1 MDGKAMTAS
10 RRVIITGIGL
20 GSPLGWT
27 SQNHLDGF
35 ADVSPPSPAF
45 VEAWRPCCMLDAG
58 AFDPADH
65 VPARSDRRQM
75 EQWQLLGVS
84 AAAQA
89 LVSAR
94 CPEGV
99 ARQDVA
105 LNIAANGG
113 AREHVVDIALLSEL
127 RNAPDRDLRLNM
139 ELGRKLRPSF
149 LLGQLA
155 NMLAGNIAILLG
167 TGGGART
174 FLGEEIAGVQAL
186 RDAVA
191 RIAAGQDECILLVAV
206 FDAQQAHT
214 VLSLELGGLLQRE
227 PAPPVLSGARSGLV
241 PGTQAVALVLE
252 AEEAARRRGA
262 PLRAVVGAVAEA
274 WAPAWSLAGS
284 LADRLAGLTEGHGV
298 DLCLTGA
305 SGLPG
310 VTAIEIEAIHRLL
323 PDVSVQAVGDRIGH
337 GMEATFPALVALA
350 AQRVEAGP
358 ARSVLASVV
367 GHRHGAGAALV
378 EAVS

>member
-1 MDGKAMTAS
+1 MTAS

-27 SQNHLDGF
+27 PQNHLDGLT
-35 ADVSPPSPAF
+35 DVSPPPPPF
-45 VEAWRPCCMLDAG
+45 VEAWRPYCILDAG
-58 AFDPADH
+58 AFDPDAH

-75 EQWQLLGVS
+75 ERWQLLGVS

-89 LVSAR
+89 LASAR
-94 CPEGV
+94 CPEGGP
-99 ARQDVA
+99 RQDIA
-105 LNIAANGG
+105 LNVAANGG
-113 AREHVVDIALLSEL
+113 AREHDVDVALLSEL
-127 RNAPDRDLRLNM
+127 RDAPERDLRLNM
-139 ELGRKLRPSF
+139 ELDRKLRPSF

-191 RIAAGQDECILLVAV
+191 RIAAGQDECILLAAV
-206 FDAQQAHT
+206 FDAQQDHT
-214 VLSLELGGLLQRE
+214 VLSLALGGLLQRG
-227 PAPPVLSGARSGLV
+227 PAPPVLCGTRSGLV

-252 AEEAARRRGA
+252 AEDAARRRGA
-262 PLRAVVGAVAEA
+262 PLRAVVGTVAEA
-274 WAPAWSLAGS
+274 WAPARSLAGS
-284 LADRLAGLTEGHGV
+284 FGERLASLTEGHCV

-305 SGLPG
+305 SGLPDA
-310 VTAIEIEAIHRLL
+310 TAIEIEAIHGVL
-323 PDVSVQAVGDRIGH
+323 PGVPVEAVGDRIGH

-350 AQRVEAGP
+350 AQRVDAGQ
-358 ARSVLASVV
+358 ARSVLASAV
-367 GHRHGAGAALV
+367 GHRHGAGAVIV